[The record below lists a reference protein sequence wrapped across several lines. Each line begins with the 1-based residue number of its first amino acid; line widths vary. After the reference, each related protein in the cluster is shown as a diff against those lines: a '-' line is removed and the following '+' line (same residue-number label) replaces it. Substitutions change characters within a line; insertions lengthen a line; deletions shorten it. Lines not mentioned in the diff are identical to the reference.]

1 MGRVHALHVPRSRS
15 LSLEIG
21 EVEPE
26 GAISASVGVVV
37 VVGGGMNVGFVGQ
50 EELREILDAEV
61 EVDGA
66 EEAAVEAF
74 DMDV

>member
-1 MGRVHALHVPRSRS
+1 